1 MEKIAATIDK
11 NSLYLSELDSLVG
24 DGDHG
29 TTIPRGFSEVIKK
42 IEEKSPDNISDLLK
56 TTGFTL
62 IYPLRI

>member
-11 NSLYLSELDSLVG
+11 NSLYLSELDSFVG

-29 TTIPRGFSEVIKK
+29 TTISRGFSEVIKK
-42 IEEKSPDNISDLLK
+42 IEEKSPDNIADLLK
-56 TTGFTL
+56 TTGLTL